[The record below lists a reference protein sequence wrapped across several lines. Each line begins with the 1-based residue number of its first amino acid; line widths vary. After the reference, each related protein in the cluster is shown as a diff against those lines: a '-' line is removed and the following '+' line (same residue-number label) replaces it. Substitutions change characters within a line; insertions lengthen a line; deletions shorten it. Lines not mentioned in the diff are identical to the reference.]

1 MIAFFSDL
9 DNTLIFS
16 YKHDIGEKK
25 RCVEI
30 YQGREVSYITER
42 TYGLL
47 KYAASRLLFVPVTT
61 RTEEQ
66 YRRIDL
72 GVGVPSYALVC
83 NGGVLLINGQ
93 EDAGWYRESVEMT
106 ADCQDELWKAAEIL
120 ERDENRSLEV
130 RNIRN
135 LFLFTKSR
143 CPEESV
149 DRLKEELDMNRM
161 DVFRNGV
168 KVYALPKSL
177 NKGAALQRLRE
188 KVKPEQAIAAGDS
201 AFDLPMLAEADVG
214 IAPQIL
220 GKCCKPEGEIRLME
234 PDRVFSERL
243 LEFVFIF
250 IVGDAAVPHMPERA
264 FLLPGLLY
272 RVVLQCRAAGENVD
286 APAGR
291 EIGKQQDFAVKR
303 RSVGKV

>member
-47 KYAASRLLFVPVTT
+47 TYAASRLLFVPVTT

-143 CPEESV
+143 CPKESV

-243 LEFVFIF
+243 LEFVISS
-250 IVGDAAVPHMPERA
+250 
-264 FLLPGLLY
+264 FL
-272 RVVLQCRAAGENVD
+272 
-286 APAGR
+286 
-291 EIGKQQDFAVKR
+291 
-303 RSVGKV
+303 

>member
-16 YKHDIGEKK
+16 YKHDIGEDK

-66 YRRIDL
+66 YRRIEM
-72 GVGVPSYALVC
+72 GVGIPPYALVC
-83 NGGVLLINGQ
+83 NGGVLLIDGQ

-106 ADCQDELWKAAEIL
+106 ADCRDELEKAAEIL
-120 ERDENRSLEV
+120 EMDKNRILEV
-130 RNIRN
+130 RNIRK
-135 LFLFTKSR
+135 LFLFTKSE

-149 DRLKEELDMNRM
+149 DRLKEKLDMSQM

-168 KVYALPKSL
+168 KVYALPKAL
-177 NKGAALQRLRE
+177 NKGAALRRLRE
-188 KVKPEQAIAAGDS
+188 RIKPEQAIAAGDS
-201 AFDLPMLAEADVG
+201 GFDLPMLAEADVG
-214 IAPQIL
+214 IAPQVL
-220 GKCCKPEGEIRLME
+220 GKCYKLEGRIQLME

-243 LEFVFIF
+243 LEFVISS
-250 IVGDAAVPHMPERA
+250 
-264 FLLPGLLY
+264 FL
-272 RVVLQCRAAGENVD
+272 
-286 APAGR
+286 
-291 EIGKQQDFAVKR
+291 
-303 RSVGKV
+303 

>member
-16 YKHDIGEKK
+16 YKHDIGEEK

-72 GVGVPSYALVC
+72 GVGIPPYALVC

-106 ADCQDELWKAAEIL
+106 ADCRDELGKAAEIL

-143 CPEESV
+143 CPEKSV

-177 NKGAALQRLRE
+177 NKGAALGRLRKRIE
-188 KVKPEQAIAAGDS
+188 LEQAIAAGDS
-201 AFDLPMLAEADVG
+201 EFDLPMLTGADVG
-214 IAPQIL
+214 IAPRIL
-220 GKCCKPEGEIRLME
+220 GKRYKLGGEIRLME

-243 LEFVFIF
+243 LEFVVSSI
-250 IVGDAAVPHMPERA
+250 
-264 FLLPGLLY
+264 L
-272 RVVLQCRAAGENVD
+272 
-286 APAGR
+286 
-291 EIGKQQDFAVKR
+291 
-303 RSVGKV
+303 

>member
-16 YKHDIGEKK
+16 YKHDIGKEK

-66 YRRIDL
+66 YRRIEL
-72 GVGVPSYALVC
+72 GVGVPAYALVC
-83 NGGVLLINGQ
+83 NGGVLLRDGR
-93 EDAGWYRESVEMT
+93 EDEGWYRESVEMT
-106 ADCQDELWKAAEIL
+106 ADCRTELEKAAEIL

-143 CPEESV
+143 HPEESV
-149 DRLKEELDMNRM
+149 DRLKEKLDMSRM

-177 NKGAALQRLRE
+177 NKGAALRRLRE
-188 KVKPEQAIAAGDS
+188 RIKPEQVAAAGDS
-201 AFDLPMLAEADVG
+201 EFDLPMLAEADVG
-214 IAPQIL
+214 IAPQQL
-220 GKCCKPEGEIRLME
+220 GKRYGLQGRIRLME

-243 LEFVFIF
+243 LEFV
-250 IVGDAAVPHMPERA
+250 VSS
-264 FLLPGLLY
+264 FL
-272 RVVLQCRAAGENVD
+272 
-286 APAGR
+286 
-291 EIGKQQDFAVKR
+291 
-303 RSVGKV
+303 

>member
-93 EDAGWYRESVEMT
+93 EDAGWYRE
-106 ADCQDELWKAAEIL
+106 I
-120 ERDENRSLEV
+120 
-130 RNIRN
+130 
-135 LFLFTKSR
+135 
-143 CPEESV
+143 
-149 DRLKEELDMNRM
+149 
-161 DVFRNGV
+161 G
-168 KVYALPKSL
+168 
-177 NKGAALQRLRE
+177 
-188 KVKPEQAIAAGDS
+188 
-201 AFDLPMLAEADVG
+201 
-214 IAPQIL
+214 
-220 GKCCKPEGEIRLME
+220 
-234 PDRVFSERL
+234 
-243 LEFVFIF
+243 
-250 IVGDAAVPHMPERA
+250 RA
-264 FLLPGLLY
+264 H
-272 RVVLQCRAAGENVD
+272 V
-286 APAGR
+286 
-291 EIGKQQDFAVKR
+291 
-303 RSVGKV
+303 

>member
-16 YKHDIGEKK
+16 YKHDIGEEK

-66 YRRIDL
+66 YRRIEL
-72 GVGVPSYALVC
+72 GVGVPPYALVC
-83 NGGVLLINGQ
+83 NGGVLLNNGQ

-106 ADCQDELWKAAEIL
+106 ADCQDELWKAAQIL
-120 ERDENRSLEV
+120 EGDENRSLEV

-135 LFLFTKSR
+135 LFLFTKSK

-149 DRLKEELDMNRM
+149 DRMKEKLNMNRM
-161 DVFRNGV
+161 DVFCNGI
-168 KVYALPKSL
+168 KVYAIPKAL
-177 NKGAALQRLRE
+177 NKGAALRRFRE
-188 KVKPEQAIAAGDS
+188 RIKLERVIAAGDS
-201 AFDLPMLAEADVG
+201 EFDLPMLAEAEAG
-214 IAPQIL
+214 IVPQAL
-220 GKCCKPEGEIRLME
+220 GKRYELAGRIQLME
-234 PDRVFSERL
+234 PGRVFSEQL
-243 LEFVFIF
+243 LEFVISS
-250 IVGDAAVPHMPERA
+250 
-264 FLLPGLLY
+264 FL
-272 RVVLQCRAAGENVD
+272 
-286 APAGR
+286 
-291 EIGKQQDFAVKR
+291 
-303 RSVGKV
+303 